1 MRPGRVRI
9 QGQVPAEGPRG
20 QNRTERGGDPGSMVL
35 ALSPGSTV
43 LLQESGSKELSL
55 GGSENGAFSLFFYI
69 IKVIVCC
76 KINPDKGEVSQAK

>member
-1 MRPGRVRI
+1 MGRI
-9 QGQVPAEGPRG
+9 GQKEEGTQDPWCWPSALGARRVP
-20 QNRTERGGDPGSMVL
+20 
-35 ALSPGSTV
+35 
-43 LLQESGSKELSL
+43 LQESGSKELSL

>member
-35 ALSPGSTV
+35 ALSPGSTA
-43 LLQESGSKELSL
+43 GSPPGIWFEGAELRR
-55 GGSENGAFSLFFYI
+55 
-69 IKVIVCC
+69 K
-76 KINPDKGEVSQAK
+76 